1 MVVVR
6 KPDEI
11 LNVLNL
17 PAAAELYI
25 EAFLLAFVSP
35 DPAPREQLSERRPL
49 DEWIGLPR
57 FAEK

>member
-1 MVVVR
+1 MDAVP

-11 LNVLNL
+11 LNVLNF

-35 DPAPREQLSERRPL
+35 DPAPREDASGRRP
-49 DEWIGLPR
+49 
-57 FAEK
+57 